1 MWNIKDIIQKLFSTR
16 CFLDLVLQGRS
27 LLKGSICSTM
37 YTSYT
42 GEQEANM
49 PMYKLTLHFKYSEKI
64 LQFAS
69 SNLTTGL
76 WMRKGNTAGMK
87 CISVPWCI

>member
-1 MWNIKDIIQKLFSTR
+1 MWNIKDIIQKVFSTY
-16 CFLDLVLQGRS
+16 CLLDLVLQGRS
-27 LLKGSICSTM
+27 LLKSSLCSTT

-42 GEQEANM
+42 GEQEANV

-69 SNLTTGL
+69 SNLTRGL
-76 WMRKGNTAGMK
+76 WMRKGNTAETK
-87 CISVPWCI
+87 CKN

>member
-1 MWNIKDIIQKLFSTR
+1 
-16 CFLDLVLQGRS
+16 
-27 LLKGSICSTM
+27 M

-76 WMRKGNTAGMK
+76 WMRKGNTAEMK
-87 CISVPWCI
+87 HKN

>member
-1 MWNIKDIIQKLFSTR
+1 MCSIKDIIQKVFSTR
-16 CFLDLVLQGRS
+16 CLLDLVLRGSS
-27 LLKGSICSTM
+27 LLKGSICSTT

-42 GEQEANM
+42 GEQEANT
-49 PMYKLTLHFKYSEKI
+49 PTYKLTLHFKYSEMI

-76 WMRKGNTAGMK
+76 WMRKGNTAETK
-87 CISVPWCI
+87 CKN

>member
-1 MWNIKDIIQKLFSTR
+1 MLKLYST
-16 CFLDLVLQGRS
+16 CAVLKT
-27 LLKGSICSTM
+27 LFKKCSEHTT

-49 PMYKLTLHFKYSEKI
+49 PRYKLTLHFKYSEMI

-69 SNLTTGL
+69 SNLTMGL
-76 WMRKGNTAGMK
+76 WMRKGNVAETK
-87 CISVPWCI
+87 CKN

>member
-1 MWNIKDIIQKLFSTR
+1 MCSIKDIIQKVFSTR
-16 CFLDLVLQGRS
+16 CLLDLVLWGSS
-27 LLKGSICSTM
+27 LLKGSTCSTT

-42 GEQEANM
+42 GEQEANT
-49 PMYKLTLHFKYSEKI
+49 PTYKLTLHFKYSEMI

-76 WMRKGNTAGMK
+76 WMRKGNMAETK
-87 CISVPWCI
+87 CKN